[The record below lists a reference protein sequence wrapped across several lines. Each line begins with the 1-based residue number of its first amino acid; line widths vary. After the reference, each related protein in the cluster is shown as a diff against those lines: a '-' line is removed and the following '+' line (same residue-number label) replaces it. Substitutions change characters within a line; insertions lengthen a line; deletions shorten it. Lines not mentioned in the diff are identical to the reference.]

1 MIQLMSHTP
10 QAVRMLKGEDLAGQL
25 AALGYDAVLTS
36 QKASFSLARYDFDLT
51 DPKRFLTIDRAIA
64 ILSAVNHRR
73 LSRLPST
80 TSMFSL
86 VAPLED
92 PQPVYF
98 AYCNPIA
105 TSSPTASIGL
115 DGDGARV
122 LIDFEKC
129 PHLLIAGATGAG
141 KSTLMKTLL
150 ASLLLNGGGRD
161 LFAFVD
167 PKRVE
172 LSDFAML
179 PNCIAHAEDAAEALA
194 LFDRLI
200 GEMTNRYKRME
211 AQGLTSAQGRADY
224 PPIFC
229 IVDELADL
237 MLVSRYEAETAIIR
251 IAQLGRAAN
260 IHLILATQR
269 PTVNVV
275 TGLIKA
281 NITTRVALQ
290 VASVRDSMT
299 ILDHGGAERLLGR
312 GDAIIKYP
320 YSVDEQRF
328 QSALTENRDIEA
340 IVASIN

>member
-1 MIQLMSHTP
+1 MILTKHEPAKVQIM
-10 QAVRMLKGEDLAGQL
+10 KGEDLARQL
-25 AALGYDAVLTS
+25 TALGIPAILRGE
-36 QKASFSLARYDFDLT
+36 KAGFTLARYDFDLT
-51 DPKRFLTIDRAIA
+51 NPEKLLNVARVLP
-64 ILSAVNHRR
+64 ILEGVNHCK
-73 LSRLPST
+73 LYKEGSKSAF
-80 TSMFSL
+80 FSL
-86 VAPLED
+86 VAPVPH
-92 PQPVYF
+92 PQAVYF
-98 AYCNPIA
+98 DYCNPIKTA
-105 TSSPTASIGL
+105 TPAASVGL
-115 DGDGARV
+115 DPEGQRV
-122 LIDFEKC
+122 VIDFAKC
-129 PHLLIAGATGAG
+129 PHLLIAGATGSG
-141 KSTLMKTLL
+141 KSTLLKTLL
-150 ASLLLNGGGRD
+150 ASLLLNGGAGYG
-161 LFAFVD
+161 FALID

-172 LSDFAML
+172 LADFARL
-179 PNCIAHAEDAAEALA
+179 PNCLSHAETVPESLA
-194 LFDRLI
+194 LLSSLSAEMDRRYTAMSKK
-200 GEMTNRYKRME
+200 GESD
-211 AQGLTSAQGRADY
+211 AQGDGDF
-224 PPIFC
+224 PPLFC
-229 IVDELADL
+229 VVDELADL
-237 MLVSRYEAETAIIR
+237 MLVSRYEVETSIVR

>member
-1 MIQLMSHTP
+1 
-10 QAVRMLKGEDLAGQL
+10 MLDGESLAGQL
-25 AALGYDAVLTS
+25 AALGYDAVLTRE
-36 QKASFSLARYDFDLT
+36 KASFSLARYDFDLK
-51 DPKRFLTIDRAIA
+51 DPKRFLTIDRAIS

-73 LSRLPST
+73 LTRQPSAS
-80 TSMFSL
+80 SMFSL
-86 VAPLED
+86 VAPLDD

-98 AYCNPIA
+98 SYCNPIE

-115 DGDGARV
+115 DGEASRV
-122 LIDFEKC
+122 LVDFGKC

-172 LSDFAML
+172 LSEFSKL
-179 PNCIAHAEDAAEALA
+179 PNCIAHAEDVAETLA

-200 GEMTNRYKRME
+200 MEMTSRYKRME
-211 AQGLTSAQGRADY
+211 ADGLTSAQGRADY

-237 MLVSRYEAETAIIR
+237 MLVSRYEAETSIVR
-251 IAQLGRAAN
+251 LAQLGRAAN

-281 NITTRVALQ
+281 NITTRIALQ
-290 VASVRDSMT
+290 TASVRDSMT
-299 ILDHGGAERLLGR
+299 ILDHKGAEGLLGR

-320 YSVDEQRF
+320 YSVIETRF
-328 QSALTENRDIEA
+328 QTAYTEERDLKEI
-340 IVASIN
+340 IASIR